1 MQVSEI
7 KRLVES
13 YALEQLAKAEEA
25 IMEEQK
31 PEIDIHGEDEGERLT
46 HVMAAT
52 WIKTDME
59 NTGSDLR
66 TSLRNYT
73 QKVRKSIS

>member
-59 NTGSDLR
+59 KTGSDLR